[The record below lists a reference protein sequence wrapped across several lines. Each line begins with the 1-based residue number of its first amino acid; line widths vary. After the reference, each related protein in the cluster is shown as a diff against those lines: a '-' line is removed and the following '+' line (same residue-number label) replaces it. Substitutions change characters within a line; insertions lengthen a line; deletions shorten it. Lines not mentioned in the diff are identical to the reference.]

1 MWANIS
7 CRLLNRT
14 FAILRRAELGFFG
27 VLVETRRH
35 TPCFWGHWSEAE
47 ARPPRVRL
55 SRHALVPGFFLWSS
69 SVRRSRVRP
78 GHLQRP
84 LTPLGGQTKI
94 RKRRTEPI
102 RWLSR
107 SPSLN
112 RLGSELRFRSSLTE
126 IGFPFRAICRLDF
139 TFRKRR
145 TEPIRWLSRSPSLN
159 RLGSELRFRSSLTE
173 IGFPFRAICRLDFTF
188 SPFRP
193 FLYLFDRVL
202 VLLEFKTHC
211 RPQFPCRREGA
222 SSPQTKVWDQNS
234 YRGCGLKAAC
244 KFWNI

>member
-1 MWANIS
+1 
-7 CRLLNRT
+7 LLNRT

-35 TPCFWGHWSEAE
+35 TPCFWGHWSE

-139 TFRKRR
+139 TFA
-145 TEPIRWLSRSPSLN
+145 
-159 RLGSELRFRSSLTE
+159 
-173 IGFPFRAICRLDFTF
+173 PFC
-188 SPFRP
+188 P

-202 VLLEFKTHC
+202 VLF
-211 RPQFPCRREGA
+211 
-222 SSPQTKVWDQNS
+222 
-234 YRGCGLKAAC
+234 
-244 KFWNI
+244 